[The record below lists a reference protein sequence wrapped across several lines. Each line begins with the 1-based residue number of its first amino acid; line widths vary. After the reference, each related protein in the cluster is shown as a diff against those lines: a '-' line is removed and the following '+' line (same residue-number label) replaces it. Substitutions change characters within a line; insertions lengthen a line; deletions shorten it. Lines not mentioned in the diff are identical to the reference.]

1 MNRARNW
8 YAFDVLRLK
17 SDMKRITALRLLS
30 LAGIGTLVASSAFAQ
45 ESGYPYGG
53 VSIGQSRAKIDED
66 RITANLRSLGLNTTA
81 FMRDERDTGFKVFGG
96 YQFNRYVALEG
107 GYFNLGKFGFGATT
121 VPAGT
126 LNGQIK
132 LQGVNLDV
140 VGTLPLVGGLSA
152 IGRVGAQYAN
162 ARDTFSGSGVV
173 RVLDPNPSKRAA
185 NYKVGVGLQYEIN
198 RAVLVRGE
206 AERYRIN
213 DAVGNHGDVNLFSV
227 SLVVP
232 FGRTP
237 APAPR
242 VVEAPQYVPPAPA
255 PVAAVTSPAPAP
267 APARRRVTFSADS
280 LFAFDQSTVSPE
292 GKTALDA
299 FARDTMETRYDL
311 ITVEGHTDR
320 LGPQAYNQRL
330 STKRAEA
337 VKSYLVTAG
346 GLDAAKISAVGKDG
360 SAPVTKPG
368 DCKGNKPNP
377 KLIACLQPDRRV
389 VVEVTGTR

>member
-1 MNRARNW
+1 MTHAQNP

-17 SDMKRITALRLLS
+17 NDMKRITALRLLS
-30 LAGIGTLVASSAFAQ
+30 LAGIGTLAASSAFAQ

-53 VSIGQSRAKIDED
+53 IAIGQSRAKIDED

-81 FMRDERDTGFKVFGG
+81 FTRDERDTGFKVFGG

-121 VPAGT
+121 APAGT

-140 VGTLPLVGGLSA
+140 VGTWPLVGGLSA

-162 ARDTFSGSGVV
+162 ARDTFSGSGAV

-198 RAVLVRGE
+198 RAILVRGE

-232 FGRTP
+232 FGRAP

-242 VVEAPQYVPPAPA
+242 VVAAPAYVAPAPP
-255 PVAAVTSPAPAP
+255 PVAAVTPPAPAP
-267 APARRRVTFSADS
+267 APARRRVNFSADS
-280 LFAFDQSTVSPE
+280 LFAFDQSTISPE

-299 FARDTMETRYDL
+299 FARDTRETQFDV

-337 VKSYLVTAG
+337 VKSYLVTTG
-346 GLDAAKISAVGKDG
+346 GLDAARISAVGKDG